1 MCPFL
6 RMALPRGR
14 TNHEMEET
22 IMKKL
27 LAIVLALALCLGM
40 VTMATAETT
49 KYKIGV
55 LVPLSLIHI

>member
-1 MCPFL
+1 
-6 RMALPRGR
+6 
-14 TNHEMEET
+14 MEET

-55 LVPLSLIHI
+55 LVPAVTHGWVGRPV